1 MSPQHNNPSEPSVKQ
16 RSSLP
21 AYLAAAVRYSCAS
34 QRRLVVAAPLGAIV
48 AKRAPARLLLVLI
61 GMILALISAHGILR
75 ALL

>member
-34 QRRLVVAAPLGAIV
+34 QRRLVTANANAGLGSPHSES
-48 AKRAPARLLLVLI
+48 R
-61 GMILALISAHGILR
+61 G
-75 ALL
+75 